1 MLFRPRTERS
11 IHAIAAAGLVAA
23 LLAGCSDPGLYL
35 DRRDAI
41 TLGAGDAVA
50 ANAAMQTID
59 PWPPQ
64 SRNTHFASNGQK
76 MQSAIERY
84 RTNAVTPPVSP
95 TTLQV
100 SNQSPTT
107 AQPNGS
113 QNNVPSSVTT
123 VSATNGSSATST
135 TTASSAGQ

>member
-1 MLFRPRTERS
+1 MLSRPRTERG
-11 IHAIAAAGLVAA
+11 IRIIAAAGLIGA

-41 TLGAGDAVA
+41 ALGAGDAVT

-64 SRNTHFASNGQK
+64 SGNTHIASNGQK

-84 RTNAVTPPVSP
+84 RTNTVTPPVSP
-95 TTLQV
+95 MMLQV
-100 SNQSPTT
+100 SNPSPTT
-107 AQPNGS
+107 PPPNSSPNG
-113 QNNVPSSVTT
+113 VPSGVTA
-123 VSATNGSSATST
+123 VSTPYGSSATT
-135 TTASSAGQ
+135 TTAASPASQ

>member
-1 MLFRPRTERS
+1 MLSRPRTERG
-11 IHAIAAAGLVAA
+11 IRIIAAAGLIGA

-41 TLGAGDAVA
+41 ALGAGDAVA

-64 SRNTHFASNGQK
+64 SGNTHIASNGQK

-84 RTNAVTPPVSP
+84 RTNTVTPPVSP
-95 TTLQV
+95 MMLQV
-100 SNQSPTT
+100 SNPSPTT
-107 AQPNGS
+107 PPPNSSPNG
-113 QNNVPSSVTT
+113 VPSSVTA
-123 VSATNGSSATST
+123 VSTPYGSSATT
-135 TTASSAGQ
+135 TTAASPASQ

>member
-1 MLFRPRTERS
+1 MLSRPRTERG
-11 IHAIAAAGLVAA
+11 IRIIAAAGLIGA

-41 TLGAGDAVA
+41 ALGAGDAVA

-64 SRNTHFASNGQK
+64 SANTHIASNGQK
-76 MQSAIERY
+76 MQAAIERY
-84 RTNAVTPPVSP
+84 RTNTVTPPVSP
-95 TTLQV
+95 MTLQT

-107 AQPNGS
+107 PPPNS
-113 QNNVPSSVTT
+113 SPNSVPSSVTA
-123 VSATNGSSATST
+123 VSAPYGSSATT
-135 TTASSAGQ
+135 TTAASPASQ

>member
-1 MLFRPRTERS
+1 MLSRPRTERG
-11 IHAIAAAGLVAA
+11 IRVIAAAGLVAA

-41 TLGAGDAVA
+41 ALGAGDAVA

-64 SRNTHFASNGQK
+64 SGNTRIASNGQL

-95 TTLQV
+95 MTLQG

-107 AQPNGS
+107 AQANGP
-113 QNNVPSSVTT
+113 QNGVPSSTTT
-123 VSATNGSSATST
+123 VSATYGSSAT
-135 TTASSAGQ
+135 TTAAASPASQ

>member
-1 MLFRPRTERS
+1 MLSRPRTERG
-11 IHAIAAAGLVAA
+11 IRIIAAAGLIGA

-41 TLGAGDAVA
+41 ALGAGDAVA

-64 SRNTHFASNGQK
+64 SGNTHIASNGQK

-84 RTNAVTPPVSP
+84 RTNTVTPPVSP
-95 TTLQV
+95 MMLQV
-100 SNQSPTT
+100 SNPSPTT
-107 AQPNGS
+107 PPPNSSPNG
-113 QNNVPSSVTT
+113 VPSGVTA
-123 VSATNGSSATST
+123 VSTPYGSSATT
-135 TTASSAGQ
+135 TTAASPASQ

>member
-1 MLFRPRTERS
+1 MLSRPRTERG
-11 IHAIAAAGLVAA
+11 IRIIAAAGLIGA

-41 TLGAGDAVA
+41 ALGAGDAVA

-64 SRNTHFASNGQK
+64 SANTHIASNGQK
-76 MQSAIERY
+76 MQAAIERY
-84 RTNAVTPPVSP
+84 RTNTVTPPVSP
-95 TTLQV
+95 MTLQV

-107 AQPNGS
+107 PPPNNS
-113 QNNVPSSVTT
+113 PNSVPSSVTA
-123 VSATNGSSATST
+123 VSTPYGSSATT
-135 TTASSAGQ
+135 TTAASPASQ